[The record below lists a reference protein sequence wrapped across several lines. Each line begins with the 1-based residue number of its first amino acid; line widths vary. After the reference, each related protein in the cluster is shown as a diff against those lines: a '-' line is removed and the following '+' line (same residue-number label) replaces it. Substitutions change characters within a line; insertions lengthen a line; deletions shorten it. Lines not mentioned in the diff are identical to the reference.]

1 MKFTERARHPDAG
14 AAGQR
19 GRERGEVRAME
30 KVLSIDLIVTNPEVR
45 GGRPVVAGTGIC
57 VSDVAAAMLFHGETP
72 DEIATGLGLS
82 LAQVHAAL
90 AYYYAHK
97 SEIDEEIRQ
106 QDQRL
111 AAAKEQRL
119 GSRHDPL
126 LP

>member
-1 MKFTERARHPDAG
+1 
-14 AAGQR
+14 
-19 GRERGEVRAME
+19 ME
-30 KVLSIDLIVTNPEVR
+30 KVLSIDLIAANPEIR
-45 GGRPVVAGTGIC
+45 SGRPVVAGTGIC
-57 VSDVAAAMLFHGETP
+57 VSDIAAAMLFHGETP
-72 DEIATGLGLS
+72 DEIATGFGLS

-106 QDQRL
+106 QDQQIT
-111 AAAKEQRL
+111 AAKEKRL